1 MGMTPGDFLEYFVDA
16 NADDCRSTPGDIRLA
31 FNAAVAASHFADHF
45 YAYSKRHNPEA
56 VAKYSS
62 IDAFLDDLSKAT
74 GGAFRDV
81 RSIANAYKHLYT
93 RVGENST
100 YCAVSSA
107 GSIEAVE
114 IVDDEHLDSIAGDC
128 INDSPESGSRLAV
141 VFTRR
146 DGTEAEFLPTLDKVI
161 HQFASLPT

>member
-16 NADDCRSTPGDIRLA
+16 NADDCHAMPGDIRRA

-45 YAYSKRHNPEA
+45 FAYSKRHNPDA
-56 VAKYSS
+56 VAHYSS
-62 IDAFLDDLSKAT
+62 FDAFLDDLSTAT
-74 GGAFRDV
+74 GGAFRDI

-107 GSIEAVE
+107 GSIESVE
-114 IVDDEHLDSIAGDC
+114 IADDDYIQSIAGDC

-146 DGTEAEFLPTLDKVI
+146 DGTEAEFLPTLDKVT
-161 HQFASLPT
+161 HHFASILS